1 MLWTVCPDISD
12 WCFFLRQA
20 SAYPKLYALM
30 HNTPNLNNQF
40 LRGTSTKSNVLKT
53 VSDSIATHHSEIQ
66 NLHVTSRLQDNTV
79 TTNLSNTKI
88 KGTTSGT
95 VSGTAQSSSITSGT
109 AKGQSFTVNNVNLT
123 VSGTAKGQTYQKTT
137 ANVHEDKDH
146 HRDDSYAGQEHG
158 LLYGSIS
165 TSQATAN
172 DSSISGKA
180 TGSITGKSNDSSIT
194 GTVAGQKFTSNKA
207 TWDLN
212 GELITGYST
221 GKVTNGNVTGTIDNS
236 DVLYSGKKN
245 TYSGRDETA
254 PMHMFVRFL
263 IRAAE

>member
-1 MLWTVCPDISD
+1 
-12 WCFFLRQA
+12 
-20 SAYPKLYALM
+20 M

-95 VSGTAQSSSITSGT
+95 VSGTAQSSSVTGT
-109 AKGQSFTVNNVNLT
+109 AAGQSFNVTGVKLT
-123 VSGTAKGQTYQKTT
+123 VKGTAEGQKYQKTT
-137 ANVHEDKDH
+137 ASISTNRDH
-146 HRDDSYAGQEHG
+146 FRDDTYIGKGDA
-158 LLYGSIS
+158 LLSGSIS
-165 TSQATAN
+165 TSTAYA
-172 DSSISGKA
+172 DSSKVSGEATGNISGSTKQS
-180 TGSITGKSNDSSIT
+180 TIS
-194 GTVAGQKFTSNKA
+194 GTAAGQKFTSNKA

-245 TYSGRDETA
+245 PYSGRDETA

>member
-1 MLWTVCPDISD
+1 MG
-12 WCFFLRQA
+12 QA

-53 VSDSIATHHSEIQ
+53 ATDSIATHHSVIQ
-66 NLHVTSRLQDNTV
+66 NLHVTSQLQDNTV

-95 VSGTAQSSSITSGT
+95 VSGTAQSSSISGT
-109 AKGQSFTVNNVNLT
+109 ASGQSFTTTVNLPFSVTIPDHTHNTVVISSSTSKITGGDSISRHGDNTGDWDANYTITGASGTPTTGKTSKDGGGTYTGNVKGT
-123 VSGTAKGQTYQKTT
+123 VSGTGQ
-137 ANVHEDKDH
+137 
-146 HRDDSYAGQEHG
+146 S
-158 LLYGSIS
+158 S
-165 TSQATAN
+165 T
-172 DSSISGKA
+172 
-180 TGSITGKSNDSSIT
+180 IT
-194 GTVAGQKFTSNKA
+194 GTATGQKFTSNKA